1 MPGRPAFMAGLSLVR
16 GAPLPVVNGAS
27 LIGEPA
33 GPPSRFITLQ
43 VRSRQ
48 VVLAVQAVIG
58 IRAMDADLLHGLPPL
73 LAGAQDDTVT
83 TIGALDSEFLW
94 LLDAAKI
101 VPADLATVDALDEAT
116 A

>member
-1 MPGRPAFMAGLSLVR
+1 MAGLSLVR
-16 GAPLPVVNGAS
+16 GAPLPVVNGAT
-27 LIGEPA
+27 LIGETA

-43 VRSRQ
+43 VGSRL
-48 VVLAVQAVIG
+48 VVLATQDMVG

-73 LAGAQDDTVT
+73 LAGAQDDAVT
-83 TIGALDSEFLW
+83 TVGALDSELLW

-101 VPADLATVDALDEAT
+101 VPSDLTTVGALDEVT